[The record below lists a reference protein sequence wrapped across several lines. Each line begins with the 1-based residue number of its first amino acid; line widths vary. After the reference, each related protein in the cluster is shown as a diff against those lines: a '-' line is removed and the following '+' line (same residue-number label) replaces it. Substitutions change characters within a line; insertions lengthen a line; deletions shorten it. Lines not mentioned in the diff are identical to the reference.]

1 MNLGLF
7 AYLGSKLLILSGLAL
22 LQTLLICAVIL
33 VGFKSPS
40 PELIPWFLG
49 LGITTFGT
57 LLTSMSLGLTISAL
71 AKNGTQANSTLPL
84 LLIPQII
91 FSGVL
96 FKMEGLA
103 SKISWLM
110 LSRWSIGAYGALVDV
125 NGMVPE
131 PTTLLNGDTLPQPF
145 EPTAVYDP
153 TWQNLC
159 LNWGMLCLHIIVYL
173 GVTWWV
179 QKRKDIF

>member
-1 MNLGLF
+1 LQEIVKESAIYLRERLVNLGLF

-22 LQTLLICAVIL
+22 LQTLLICAVII
-33 VGFKSPS
+33 VVFKSPS

-103 SKISWLM
+103 
-110 LSRWSIGAYGALVDV
+110 
-125 NGMVPE
+125 
-131 PTTLLNGDTLPQPF
+131 
-145 EPTAVYDP
+145 
-153 TWQNLC
+153 
-159 LNWGMLCLHIIVYL
+159 
-173 GVTWWV
+173 
-179 QKRKDIF
+179 